1 MRTPTFANVARAAR
15 AVAMTLAVSTLAS
28 CTIGRAA
35 GRSASSLF
43 ASPRKVTKLEKP
55 IDKDA
60 RLAVLWIG
68 HATALVQIDDK
79 VILTDPV
86 FTTTVGQFSKRLVE
100 PGLDPENLP
109 PLDAVLISHLHFD
122 HLSLGS
128 LDEIEPKVRM
138 LLMPRGGVT
147 YLSDLR
153 FPVLELR
160 PWQAWEKDGLR
171 VTAAPV
177 DHVGHRYGIDDS
189 WMNEGFTGYVI
200 EYHGIK
206 VYFGGDTAYE
216 QKLFVE
222 TGERFP
228 SMDLALLPIAP
239 IGPRD
244 LMRRFH
250 TDPREALQAFF
261 DLGAKRMVPIHYDTF
276 VNSTDEVGEALRELD
291 AAKKQWDLGKRE
303 VVPIAIGE
311 RRVFLRKGE
320 GPTGEPVKGKD
331 ATGWGTSATP
341 ASSAPAPATSTSPK
355 PKPLAKP
362 PPQPAS
368 SLKKNDVPD
377 DDKLD

>member
-1 MRTPTFANVARAAR
+1 MMRRAPSLR
-15 AVAMTLAVSTLAS
+15 ALALLGLLGCALLSG
-28 CTIGRAA
+28 CRIGAAA
-35 GRSASSLF
+35 GRAGGSLF
-43 ASPRKVTKLEKP
+43 QSPRKVSKLTHP
-55 IDKDA
+55 IDENA

-79 VILTDPV
+79 VVLTDPV
-86 FTTTVGQFSKRLVE
+86 FRPTVGQFSKRLVE
-100 PGLDPENLP
+100 PGLDPKNLP

-128 LDEIEPKVRM
+128 LADIEPKVRM

-147 YLSDLR
+147 YLTDFD

-177 DHVGHRYGIDDS
+177 DHVGHRYGLDDP
-189 WMNEGFTGYVI
+189 WMKEAFTGYVI

-206 VYFGGDTAYE
+206 VYFGGDSAYE
-216 QKLFVE
+216 QRLFVE

-228 SMDLALLPIAP
+228 GIDLALLPIAP
-239 IGPRD
+239 IEPRE

-250 TDPREALQAFF
+250 TDPREALQVFF

-276 VNSTDEVGEALRELD
+276 VNSTDDVGDPLRELE
-291 AAKKQWDLGKRE
+291 AEKKKWDLGKRE
-303 VVPIAIGE
+303 VVPLAVGE

-320 GPTGEPVKGKD
+320 GPTRDPATAKDPNGWATPV
-331 ATGWGTSATP
+331 TP
-341 ASSAPAPATSTSPK
+341 ASTQAKPATK
-355 PKPLAKP
+355 PTP
-362 PPQPAS
+362 PP
-368 SLKKNDVPD
+368 KKSEVPD